1 MTRYRSKSVVLVGF
15 MAAGK
20 STIGRLLARKLQFA
34 FIDTDLEIE
43 KSKGRTV
50 AAIFQ
55 EHGESEFRRI
65 EREMITRILAD
76 DSQVI
81 SIGGGAFAD
90 QEMRDILCRRAITI
104 WLDTPF
110 EVVGER
116 LSKSDARP
124 LAAGKTPQ
132 DLRQLWQLRRPFYEQ
147 AEIHIHTGDAA
158 PEAVVEQIL
167 KAIQ

>member
-1 MTRYRSKSVVLVGF
+1 LTLIVRCSV
-15 MAAGK
+15 
-20 STIGRLLARKLQFA
+20 ARRQLCP
-34 FIDTDLEIE
+34 IY
-43 KSKGRTV
+43 
-50 AAIFQ
+50 
-55 EHGESEFRRI
+55 
-65 EREMITRILAD
+65 
-76 DSQVI
+76 I
-81 SIGGGAFAD
+81 SG
-90 QEMRDILCRRAITI
+90 AITI

-116 LSKSDARP
+116 LLKSDARP